1 MNPKSV
7 QAKPRILLDL
17 LTYSPTDGGFTT
29 ALEDLLLCASK
40 IEEFEFSILYNKHYR
55 GVFQDW
61 PFEKIEVRIFRRK
74 LRYVASLIVVPWILK
89 KHRFDG
95 LHAETSL
102 LSPLLKLPTSMRV
115 HDLYGLMNPQA
126 GRSGILHRVFD
137 NLRDSFFVK
146 SIRRSK
152 VVSVGTECTRRDI
165 LKLTDRKGEILRVP
179 YAVNFPD
186 PQPAKRAWPDSS
198 EPIQLLCVGSV
209 VPRKNLG
216 LLFEALPKLNRPW
229 RLNVVGNRWQDI
241 KGVNQDSVDS
251 RVRFLGFVSD
261 SDLRKLY
268 ETSHLLISPSL
279 YEGFGFPAAEAIARG
294 CLAVTSSGSAYD
306 EYVPEECRFDPR
318 NSDDLA
324 AIVNTLDAERYAR
337 MLEKSQL
344 SVRRYTRARQ
354 IAGYR
359 AVFHRLFQEGKVG
372 KGTSARAAAVNDRL

>member
-1 MNPKSV
+1 VNQDSV
-7 QAKPRILLDL
+7 
-17 LTYSPTDGGFTT
+17 
-29 ALEDLLLCASK
+29 
-40 IEEFEFSILYNKHYR
+40 
-55 GVFQDW
+55 
-61 PFEKIEVRIFRRK
+61 
-74 LRYVASLIVVPWILK
+74 
-89 KHRFDG
+89 
-95 LHAETSL
+95 
-102 LSPLLKLPTSMRV
+102 
-115 HDLYGLMNPQA
+115 
-126 GRSGILHRVFD
+126 
-137 NLRDSFFVK
+137 DS
-146 SIRRSK
+146 
-152 VVSVGTECTRRDI
+152 
-165 LKLTDRKGEILRVP
+165 
-179 YAVNFPD
+179 
-186 PQPAKRAWPDSS
+186 
-198 EPIQLLCVGSV
+198 
-209 VPRKNLG
+209 
-216 LLFEALPKLNRPW
+216 
-229 RLNVVGNRWQDI
+229 
-241 KGVNQDSVDS
+241 NQDSVDS